1 VPFGDDGR
9 VDLRIEADE
18 PDAAEA
24 LRALTVWLKDE
35 EGLRGQVRTVPRPAP
50 PGTLSGSVLDAI
62 VVTVGQGGAG
72 ALAVGAVVTWLR
84 QRTTD
89 VTIRITRANG
99 ESAVELSA
107 KRVRSMDAA
116 ELRGVVA
123 ELSATLTDEVDD
135 PGPDAAD

>member
-1 VPFGDDGR
+1 
-9 VDLRIEADE
+9 VDLRIEVDE
-18 PDAAEA
+18 PDATES
-24 LRALTVWLKDE
+24 LRSLTVWLKDE
-35 EGLRGQVRTVPRPAP
+35 DGLRGQVRTVPRPIR
-50 PGTLSGSVLDAI
+50 PGTLSGGVLDAI

-72 ALAVGAVVTWLR
+72 ALAVSAVVTWLR
-84 QRTTD
+84 QRTTE

-123 ELSATLTDEVDD
+123 ELSTTLTDEVDD
-135 PGPDAAD
+135 ADPGGAD

>member
-1 VPFGDDGR
+1 M
-9 VDLRIEADE
+9 DLRIEVDE
-18 PDAAEA
+18 PDAAES
-24 LRALTVWLKDE
+24 LRSLTVWLKDE
-35 EGLRGQVRTVPRPAP
+35 DGLRGQVRTVPRPMR
-50 PGTLSGSVLDAI
+50 PGTLGGVLDAI

-72 ALAVGAVVTWLR
+72 ALAVSAVVTWLR
-84 QRTTD
+84 QRTTE

-123 ELSATLTDEVDD
+123 ELSTTLTDEVDD
-135 PGPDAAD
+135 ADPGVAD